1 MPYGHAWKDRY
12 NLIKLVA
19 YEDNTNVKICVIFST
34 FLKQYGITQKL
45 EPIRK
50 TNVIFGFRDIK
61 IPWIRWNVL
70 TTKMCV
76 DQWLSSVKKVVLYIA
91 CNSEHGLTEFEEQEQ
106 LGKMIM
112 KES

>member
-1 MPYGHAWKDRY
+1 
-12 NLIKLVA
+12 
-19 YEDNTNVKICVIFST
+19 
-34 FLKQYGITQKL
+34 
-45 EPIRK
+45 
-50 TNVIFGFRDIK
+50 
-61 IPWIRWNVL
+61 
-70 TTKMCV
+70 MCV